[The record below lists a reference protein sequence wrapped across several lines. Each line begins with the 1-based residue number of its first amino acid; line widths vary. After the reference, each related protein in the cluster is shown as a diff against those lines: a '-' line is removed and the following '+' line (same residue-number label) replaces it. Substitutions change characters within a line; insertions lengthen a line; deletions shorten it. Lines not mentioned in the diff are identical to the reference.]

1 VVSTNSFINPN
12 IADTNIVNNSIITS
26 NKIDNNLINNMSL
39 ELQPP
44 AFMNNQVP
52 GSPDSKSPRYSNNQ
66 LPMRPRSVSSS
77 VIKKNTS
84 RLLKERKEVENKLIL
99 KTLPL
104 LISGNDNCDNTSVL
118 TFDDK
123 SFGSR

>member
-1 VVSTNSFINPN
+1 
-12 IADTNIVNNSIITS
+12 
-26 NKIDNNLINNMSL
+26 MSL

-44 AFMNNQVP
+44 AFMNNEPTPSNHNYSSDSV
-52 GSPDSKSPRYSNNQ
+52 DSKSPRYKNKKT
-66 LPMRPRSVSSS
+66 PIRPNSVSSS
-77 VIKKNTS
+77 VKTKNSS

-104 LISGNDNCDNTSVL
+104 LMSTNDNCDNTSVL
-118 TFDDK
+118 TYDDNK